1 MGLFSSIFGD
11 KTTVPEFKPVDY
23 DEQTRKAVAGN
34 RAIVGEAG
42 LAAREA
48 QAEDQATLEQGLRRA
63 IKDYDALVTSERSVI
78 GDMLEG
84 NLPEAMR
91 RRMQDRSV
99 RLGMVG
105 SQAGEAAS
113 AYDLGLTELDMVR
126 MGMDYAA
133 RYKQQQAATGM
144 AKASSVLGMFSTP
157 QQRVAHQTSERN
169 LQFQRDVYASKMAA
183 APDPVASGLF
193 NTGMTFAGWSVGLQ
207 AAHLMGNAGQKPPA
221 SGLLG
226 GVAGGMLGMAM
237 GGPVGGFLGAEIG
250 GHYGSGGDIFTDS
263 LFTRPKGTDISG
275 LGTKKLG
282 KANWPPRAAANY

>member
-11 KTTVPEFKPVDY
+11 KPTVPGFKPVDY

-144 AKASSVLGMFSTP
+144 AKTSSVLGMFSTP

-169 LQFQRDVYASKMAA
+169 LQFQRDVYASKVAA

-237 GGPVGGFLGAEIG
+237 GCLL
-250 GHYGSGGDIFTDS
+250 YTSD
-263 LFTRPKGTDISG
+263 
-275 LGTKKLG
+275 
-282 KANWPPRAAANY
+282 AADE